1 MAGQPVSRLI
11 FLMLI
16 PRLEL
21 VTLASYTAIKKG
33 KNGQFPR
40 NRQHE
45 CIHTGIVNFVFH
57 ISKCK
62 FEA

>member
-1 MAGQPVSRLI
+1 MAVQPVSHVI
-11 FLMLI
+11 YLMLI

-21 VTLASYTAIKKG
+21 VTLAGYTTIKKG

-40 NRQHE
+40 TRQHE
-45 CIHTGIVNFVFH
+45 SIHTGRVNFVFH
-57 ISKCK
+57 ISKYK